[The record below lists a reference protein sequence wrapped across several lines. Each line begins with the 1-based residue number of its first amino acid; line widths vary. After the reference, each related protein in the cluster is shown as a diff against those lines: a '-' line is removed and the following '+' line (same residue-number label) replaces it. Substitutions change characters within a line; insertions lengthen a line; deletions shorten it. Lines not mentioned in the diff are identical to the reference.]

1 MIGRSLI
8 FKWPKMLVVVPLK
21 VELAQFILLS
31 VRYVPHYKLKLD
43 HFIIFRYSSANNI
56 RVLIVAC

>member
-1 MIGRSLI
+1 
-8 FKWPKMLVVVPLK
+8 MLVVVPLK